1 MARKCQQG
9 WQQEWAVGGSPEV
22 QGVTSQLWETRMLC
36 TWEGRES
43 DKGTQ
48 VADIE

>member
-1 MARKCQQG
+1 MAWKCQQG
-9 WQQEWAVGGSPEV
+9 WQKEWIMGGSTEV
-22 QGVTSQLWETRMLC
+22 QGVISQLWETRMLC
-36 TWEGRES
+36 AWEGRES